1 MCKQMDDFQSFQQ
14 TFHFFLSSKLDSAY
28 VRSIE
33 NTLNNKGLI
42 DTITDFHTMR
52 THLCKL
58 IIDHVGNVTFF
69 QNFVDASVCLQYNSV
84 PDKSTCVLS
93 GVELSGENGILIVVD
108 SSKLFT
114 FHKRLKVIVLT
125 FWYLIHLPS
134 ELTKEST
141 NWFRENSG
149 TYTEQTEQSTALI
162 VDKISKHN
170 NNMFVKRAYVKLLN
184 TVKFVQKDMS
194 QITVIRG

>member
-1 MCKQMDDFQSFQQ
+1 
-14 TFHFFLSSKLDSAY
+14 
-28 VRSIE
+28 
-33 NTLNNKGLI
+33 
-42 DTITDFHTMR
+42 MR
-52 THLCKL
+52 ADLCKL

-69 QNFVDASVCLQYNSV
+69 QNFVEASLCLQYNSV

-93 GVELSGENGILIVVD
+93 GVELSGQNGILIVID

-134 ELTKEST
+134 ELSKESI

-149 TYTEQTEQSTALI
+149 TSSTEHNVASI

-194 QITVIRG
+194 QITVCRG

>member
-1 MCKQMDDFQSFQQ
+1 MDDFQSFQQ
-14 TFHFFLSSKLDSAY
+14 IFKFCLSTKLDSKY
-28 VRSIE
+28 VHSVE
-33 NTLNNKGLI
+33 NTLNNKELI

-52 THLCKL
+52 ADLCKL

-69 QNFVDASVCLQYNSV
+69 QNFVEASLCLQYNSV

-93 GVELSGENGILIVVD
+93 GVELSGQNGILIVID

-134 ELTKEST
+134 ELSKESI

-149 TYTEQTEQSTALI
+149 TSSTEHNVASI

-194 QITVIRG
+194 QITVCRG

>member
-1 MCKQMDDFQSFQQ
+1 MDDFQSFQQ
-14 TFHFFLSSKLDSAY
+14 TFHFFLSSKLDSDY
-28 VRSIE
+28 VSSVE

-52 THLCKL
+52 TDLCKL
-58 IIDHVGNVTFF
+58 IINHVGNVSFF
-69 QNFVDASVCLQYNSV
+69 QNFVEASVCLQYNSV

-149 TYTEQTEQSTALI
+149 ASTEQSTASI

>member
-14 TFHFFLSSKLDSAY
+14 IFKFCLSTKLDSKY
-28 VRSIE
+28 VHSVE
-33 NTLNNKGLI
+33 NTLNNKELI

-69 QNFVDASVCLQYNSV
+69 QNFVEASLCLQYNSV

-93 GVELSGENGILIVVD
+93 GVELSGQNGILIVID

-134 ELTKEST
+134 ELSKESI

-149 TYTEQTEQSTALI
+149 TSSTEHNVASI

-194 QITVIRG
+194 QITVCRG

>member
-1 MCKQMDDFQSFQQ
+1 MDDFQSFQQ

-52 THLCKL
+52 ADLCKL

-149 TYTEQTEQSTALI
+149 TSSTEHNVASI

-194 QITVIRG
+194 QITVCRG

>member
-1 MCKQMDDFQSFQQ
+1 MDDFQSFQQ
-14 TFHFFLSSKLDSAY
+14 AFHFFLLATLDENY
-28 VRSIE
+28 VQSIE
-33 NTLNNKGLI
+33 NTSNNKELI
-42 DTITDFHTMR
+42 DTITEFHKMR
-52 THLCKL
+52 TNLCKT
-58 IIDHVGNVTFF
+58 IINHVGNVTFF
-69 QNFVDASVCLQYNSV
+69 QNFVEASVCLQYNSV
-84 PDKSTCVLS
+84 PEKSTCVLS
-93 GVELSGENGILIVVD
+93 GVELSSENGILIVVD

-149 TYTEQTEQSTALI
+149 ASIEQSTASI
-162 VDKISKHN
+162 AEKISKHN

>member
-14 TFHFFLSSKLDSAY
+14 IFKFCLSTKLDSKY
-28 VRSIE
+28 VHSVE
-33 NTLNNKGLI
+33 NTLNNKELI

-52 THLCKL
+52 ADLCKL

-69 QNFVDASVCLQYNSV
+69 QNFVEASLCLQYNSV

-93 GVELSGENGILIVVD
+93 GVELSGQNGILIVID

-134 ELTKEST
+134 ELSKESI

-149 TYTEQTEQSTALI
+149 TSSTEHNVASI

-194 QITVIRG
+194 QITVCRG